1 MVLFYVF
8 LKEKNMEIDKIMA
21 ELDSVGYYSTKN
33 IAYTV
38 NAAVSCNK
46 PLLIEAVFYA
56 GSFFI

>member
-1 MVLFYVF
+1 
-8 LKEKNMEIDKIMA
+8 MEIDKIMA

>member
-1 MVLFYVF
+1 
-8 LKEKNMEIDKIMA
+8 MEIDKIMA
-21 ELDSVGYYSTKN
+21 ELDSVWYYPTKN

-46 PLLIEAVFYA
+46 QLLIEAVFYA